1 MNKDNLVEVGKIVK
15 AFGLRGELKVHPEVF
30 LEDFLLFNKFL
41 VISQKGGKKHLTV
54 ESIRRGAGDSLIV
67 KFKEIDSREMAE
79 KLKGFKLLVYEEEL
93 PETQEEE
100 FYIKD
105 LIGCSIFEDDK
116 NLGQVVDYLNQGLS
130 GSLVV
135 ISQDEREVFIPFVK
149 RYVKA
154 VDISKKTIKI
164 TGFDELKNLN
174 P

>member
-1 MNKDNLVEVGKIVK
+1 MNKDNLVEVGKIIK

-30 LEDFLLFNKFL
+30 LEDFLLFKKFL
-41 VISQKGGKKHLTV
+41 VISEKGGKKHLSV
-54 ESIRRGAGDSLIV
+54 EAIRKGAGNSLIV

-79 KLKGFKLLVYEEEL
+79 KVKGFKLLVYEEEL
-93 PETQEEE
+93 PETREEE

-105 LIGCSIFEDDK
+105 LIGCTILEDDT
-116 NLGQVVDYLNQGLS
+116 NLGQVVDYLNQGGS

-135 ISQDEREVFIPFVK
+135 LSLDNKEVLVPFVK
-149 RYVKA
+149 HYVKT

-164 TGFDELKNLN
+164 TGFEELKNLN